1 LFEIFRIVFSRYPNL
16 KGLAVEKFLS
26 TAWEY
31 ASLNTLLISSFT
43 WNEDEQVKR
52 AARAVVNLVA
62 DHCGGQLSTFQVIK
76 LKYRLPELLQYELCP
91 KIRDE
96 IRVFPTDGLAHWLTI
111 TRLVKE
117 NIVSLAQDRLKIW
130 LQIPQVPHHVFLD

>member
-1 LFEIFRIVFSRYPNL
+1 
-16 KGLAVEKFLS
+16 
-26 TAWEY
+26 
-31 ASLNTLLISSFT
+31 LNTWLTSSFT

-52 AARAVVNLVA
+52 AARAVVNLIA
-62 DHCGGQLSTFQVIK
+62 DHRGGQLSVFQVVK

-96 IRVFPTDGLAHWLTI
+96 IRVFPIDGLAFWLTI

-130 LQIPQVPHHVFLD
+130 LQIPQVQCHMFLD